1 MRRDTLSLRVA
12 LDASLAAAIDLGAVV
27 SVQVPRYGY
36 DSGRLM
42 RVTSIRTD
50 LRGGVL
56 DLTLWG

>member
-1 MRRDTLSLRVA
+1 VRRDTLSVRVA
-12 LDASLAAAIDLGAVV
+12 LDADLAGAVDLGSVV

-36 DSGRLM
+36 DAGRLM